1 MKQTSMTGGVRY
13 ISHMLG
19 EISEAEYQAIDR
31 GFSEAIKEFGRL
43 RQRPATIFI
52 EKWFGGRTLT
62 GEKIYNYLREYGFS
76 KGISQKV
83 MSKLIANE
91 ISVIPDL
98 QYRGYDI
105 KSVEYSTDHKRRLE
119 ILGLKE
125 VIPQYPRLVE
135 IKVRPIQVI
144 PPPPPE
150 CSVFEYLD
158 NVQGK
163 SEVYK
168 TINQKDILPVSIK
181 ASGYDGALEPVHA
194 KINSIVE
201 KFFGGNLKIED
212 SEMSSG
218 ITTEDCPDTRTY
230 EFEIYDDTIHDI
242 QYALKYSKGNV
253 QLVIGGLPVEK
264 IINVLREAKVWE
276 E

>member
-1 MKQTSMTGGVRY
+1 MANENEY

-19 EISEAEYQAIDR
+19 DISEDEYEAIDK
-31 GFSEAIKEFGRL
+31 GFSEVMRVFGRL
-43 RQRPATIFI
+43 RQRPAFIFI

-62 GEKIYNYLREYGFS
+62 GEKIFNTLREYGFS

-83 MSKLIANE
+83 MSKLISNE
-91 ISVIPDL
+91 ISVLPDL
-98 QYRGYDI
+98 QYRGYNIKDI
-105 KSVEYSTDHKRRLE
+105 EYSTDYKRRLE

-135 IKVRPIQVI
+135 IIIRPIQVI
-144 PPPPPE
+144 TPPPLE

-163 SEVYK
+163 SEAYK
-168 TINQKDILPVSIK
+168 TINQKDVLSVSIEY
-181 ASGYDGALEPVHA
+181 ADYDGALEKVHS
-194 KINSIVE
+194 KINRIVE
-201 KFFGGNLKIED
+201 NFFGGNLTIED

-218 ITTEDCPDTRTY
+218 ITPDCPGSRTY
-230 EFEIYDDTIHDI
+230 EFEIYDETIHDI
-242 QYALKYSKGNV
+242 QYALKYSKGNI

>member
-13 ISHMLG
+13 ISSMLG
-19 EISEAEYQAIDR
+19 ELSEDEYQAIDR
-31 GFSEAIKEFGRL
+31 GFSEAIKVFGRL
-43 RQRPATIFI
+43 RQRPAMILI
-52 EKWFGGRTLT
+52 EKRFGGRTLKKK
-62 GEKIYNYLREYGFS
+62 KIYNYLREYGFS

-91 ISVIPDL
+91 ISVLPDL
-98 QYRGYDI
+98 QYKGYDI
-105 KSVEYSTDHKRRLE
+105 KSVEYSTDYKGRLE

-125 VIPQYPRLVE
+125 VIPQYPRQEE

-144 PPPPPE
+144 TPPPPE

-158 NVQGK
+158 DMQGK
-163 SEVYK
+163 REVYK
-168 TINQKDILPVSIK
+168 TINQKDIFPVSIED
-181 ASGYDGALEPVHA
+181 ADYDGALEKVHSR
-194 KINSIVE
+194 INRIVE
-201 KFFGGNLKIED
+201 NFFGGNLTIED
-212 SEMSSG
+212 SKMSPG
-218 ITTEDCPDTRTY
+218 ITPDCPNSRTY
-230 EFEIYDDTIHDI
+230 EFEIYDKTIHDI
-242 QYALKYSKGNV
+242 QYALKYAKGNI

>member
-1 MKQTSMTGGVRY
+1 MSGRY

-19 EISEAEYQAIDR
+19 DITEEEYLAIDK
-31 GFSEAIKEFGRL
+31 GFSEAIKVFGRL
-43 RQRPATIFI
+43 RQRPAFIFI
-52 EKWFGGRTLT
+52 EKWFGERALK
-62 GEKIYNYLREYGFS
+62 GEDIYNYLREYGFS
-76 KGISQKV
+76 KGIAQKV

-98 QYRGYDI
+98 QYRGYNLKEI
-105 KSVEYSTDHKRRLE
+105 EYSTSYKRRLE

-125 VIPQYPRLVE
+125 VIPQYPRREE

-150 CSVFEYLD
+150 CSVFLYLD
-158 NVQGK
+158 NLRGK

-168 TINQKDILPVSIK
+168 VINQKDVFPISIEEPD
-181 ASGYDGALEPVHA
+181 YDGALEEVHSR
-194 KINSIVE
+194 INRIVE
-201 KFFGGNLKIED
+201 NFFGGNLKIED
-212 SEMSSG
+212 AEKSSG
-218 ITTEDCPDTRTY
+218 ITTKDCPDSRTY
-230 EFEIYDDTIHDI
+230 EFEVYDRDIHDI
-242 QYALKYSKGNV
+242 QYALKYAKGNI
-253 QLVIGGLPVEK
+253 QLVIGRLPVEK